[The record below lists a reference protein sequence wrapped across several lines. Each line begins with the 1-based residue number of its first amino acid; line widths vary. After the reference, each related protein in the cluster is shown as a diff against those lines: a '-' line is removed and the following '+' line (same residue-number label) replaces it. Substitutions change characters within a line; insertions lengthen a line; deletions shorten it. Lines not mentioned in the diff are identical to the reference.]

1 MFSIPPLPVVRGDAA
16 GDDLTPRSPPARP
29 PRSARLLPHL
39 DSLTGEISS
48 LSPDGIAFT
57 PQSFPREKNTR
68 IAEEQKEQTD
78 PLRRRGLFRGVAC
91 ASSLM
96 P

>member
-1 MFSIPPLPVVRGDAA
+1 MFASDGGYFARREKCFLFHSQLPVVRGDAA

-29 PRSARLLPHL
+29 PLSARLLPHL

-57 PQSFPREKNTR
+57 PQIFPREKNTR
-68 IAEEQKEQTD
+68 IAEEQK
-78 PLRRRGLFRGVAC
+78 
-91 ASSLM
+91 
-96 P
+96 

>member
-39 DSLTGEISS
+39 DSLTGDQFSLTRWNCFHASDIS
-48 LSPDGIAFT
+48 
-57 PQSFPREKNTR
+57 QREKHKNC
-68 IAEEQKEQTD
+68 
-78 PLRRRGLFRGVAC
+78 RGTKIE
-91 ASSLM
+91 S
-96 P
+96 